1 MRSRKDNLKLCQER
15 NRKEREGT
23 GRIRIGRDNE
33 NAAYQDIISWGFK
46 RTKAGYTKIKYCCA
60 QAIENGLEWAW
71 IDT

>member
-33 NAAYQDIISWGFK
+33 NAGTRDV
-46 RTKAGYTKIKYCCA
+46 
-60 QAIENGLEWAW
+60 
-71 IDT
+71 

>member
-33 NAAYQDIISWGFK
+33 SAENAELQNLVSPLKHQLGNAHLINICQSKTLG
-46 RTKAGYTKIKYCCA
+46 
-60 QAIENGLEWAW
+60 EM
-71 IDT
+71 

>member
-33 NAAYQDIISWGFK
+33 NAGARLVPRDLGQSNTVKLIHV
-46 RTKAGYTKIKYCCA
+46 
-60 QAIENGLEWAW
+60 LL
-71 IDT
+71 